1 MKTQFIFPTIMI
13 TLDLL
18 AGVIYMMHGDYKK
31 LIYWVAAAV
40 LNAAVTFQKGC
51 DLMKVK
57 ELHAYLEQFSDETE
71 IFTCHEDN
79 NIITA
84 HDTVKA
90 ICAISDTS
98 GNDNKIILIHD

>member
-1 MKTQFIFPTIMI
+1 
-13 TLDLL
+13 
-18 AGVIYMMHGDYKK
+18 
-31 LIYWVAAAV
+31 
-40 LNAAVTFQKGC
+40 
-51 DLMKVK
+51 MKVK
-57 ELHAYLEQFSDETE
+57 ELRAYLEQFSDETE

>member
-1 MKTQFIFPTIMI
+1 
-13 TLDLL
+13 
-18 AGVIYMMHGDYKK
+18 
-31 LIYWVAAAV
+31 
-40 LNAAVTFQKGC
+40 
-51 DLMKVK
+51 MKVK

-71 IFTCHEDN
+71 IFTYHEDN

-84 HDTVKA
+84 HNTVKA